1 MITRLVGTLDSIE
14 GTSATV
20 TPHGGPGADSGLG
33 AGGGGISYEVMLP
46 AYFAGRLSD
55 RIGQTITFHTREHFE
70 AVGQGSSFI
79 PRILGFPSIEDRRF
93 FELFTTVK
101 GLGAR
106 RGLRAMAEPP
116 GSIASAIMARDTM
129 SLQKLPEIGKRL
141 AETIIAELD
150 GKVARYVPSGLERAE
165 PKPGG
170 RRGGPAVEAVET
182 LVALGESRVEAE
194 RKVDLAIARDGGL
207 VDAAEIVSSAFGG

>member
-20 TPHGGPGADSGLG
+20 TPQGSGASSGG
-33 AGGGGISYEVMLP
+33 GGGGISYEVMLP
-46 AYFAGRLSD
+46 AYFAHRLSD
-55 RIGQTITFHTREHFE
+55 RIGQTITFHTRQHLE

-93 FELFTTVK
+93 FVLFTTVK

-106 RGLRAMAEPP
+106 RALRAMAEPP
-116 GSIASAIMARDTM
+116 GSIASAITARDTT

-150 GKVARYVPSGLERAE
+150 GKVAMYVPSGMEE
-165 PKPGG
+165 VQPKPHG
-170 RRGGPAVEAVET
+170 RRAGPAVEAVET
-182 LVALGESRVEAE
+182 LVALGETRGEAE
-194 RKVDLAIARDGGL
+194 RKVDLVLARDADL
-207 VDAAEIVSSAFGG
+207 ADAADIVSSAFGG